1 MISRVHFSIVSIA
14 RYLIENGADLAAVNS
29 DGELPMDI
37 AGTNAMTDLLQ
48 SYIDEKG
55 IDCDEARQQ
64 EEKLMLADAKS
75 WLRSDASEADRPH
88 PKTGATAL
96 HVAAAKGYT
105 KVLSLLLA
113 GRANVDR
120 QDNDGW
126 TPLHAACYWGKKEAA
141 QMLITSMADMEIQNY
156 SNQTAVDIAPKDMVP
171 WLEELRKS
179 NKRKRPPISHIK
191 ISDSIDNNIESPPKV
206 IRVEVKSPAEK
217 VNAGKLSRDTLKRLR
232 IFLSRFSLF
241 LYLVEF
247 SLLSKSPKVNP
258 KKVQNRKSLRKVKV
272 K

>member
-1 MISRVHFSIVSIA
+1 
-14 RYLIENGADLAAVNS
+14 
-29 DGELPMDI
+29 MDI
-37 AGTNAMTDLLQ
+37 AGTNAMADLLQ
-48 SYIDEKG
+48 RYIDEQG

-64 EEKLMLADAKS
+64 EEKLMLADAKK

-113 GRANVDR
+113 GRADVDR

-141 QMLITSMADMEIQNY
+141 QMLIASMADMEIQNY
-156 SNQTAVDIAPKDMVP
+156 SNQTAIDIAPKEITP
-171 WLEELRKS
+171 WLEELKKS
-179 NKRKRPPISHIK
+179 NKRPKRRPVSQR
-191 ISDSIDNNIESPPKV
+191 ISDSLDNNAETPPKV

-217 VNAGKLSRDTLKRLR
+217 VNAGELLTTLATIDSHL
-232 IFLSRFSLF
+232 LF
-241 LYLVEF
+241 LLFALPQTFANFFHE
-247 SLLSKSPKVNP
+247 KSPKVSP
-258 KKVQNRKSLRKVKV
+258 KTAPNRRSPRRVKV
-272 K
+272 TE